1 MMGLKYEDLVAIVDF
16 IYNGEANVY
25 QENLDS
31 FLLLAEELK
40 LKGLMPVGNTDQN
53 IEKPVRPK
61 QPSSKSIL
69 QITNVNQASEN
80 SAAYVNQKT
89 DTIIAISEENMDL
102 NEQINSMMNFSEV
115 RHGSQGRGRIC
126 KVCGKEGQRI
136 NIMDHIET
144 HHISGI
150 SLNCN
155 LCGKTFRSRV
165 SIRLHKLRMHKIL
178 YNFSG
183 QGVG

>member
-69 QITNVNQASEN
+69 QITNVNQGSEN

-89 DTIIAISEENMDL
+89 DTIIAISEENIRAQYKSPL
-102 NEQINSMMNFSEV
+102 LSV
-115 RHGSQGRGRIC
+115 AIC
-126 KVCGKEGQRI
+126 L
-136 NIMDHIET
+136 T
-144 HHISGI
+144 
-150 SLNCN
+150 
-155 LCGKTFRSRV
+155 
-165 SIRLHKLRMHKIL
+165 
-178 YNFSG
+178 
-183 QGVG
+183 